1 LLINPNNSTA
11 VISTN
16 VDKNGNNDFEGKL
29 NCFIKITI
37 KKIYIK
43 KISLSGTSV
52 QPDTNKK
59 SLDIVFSFL
68 IDKCQDFPS
77 DPYLFKNITLSKALI
92 RALIEVGP
100 CQPGIEKNSN
110 FQKMK
115 KVTVLIQTGMI
126 LNQDPASISKEIG

>member
-1 LLINPNNSTA
+1 M
-11 VISTN
+11 
-16 VDKNGNNDFEGKL
+16 
-29 NCFIKITI
+29 
-37 KKIYIK
+37 
-43 KISLSGTSV
+43 
-52 QPDTNKK
+52 
-59 SLDIVFSFL
+59 VFSFL

-100 CQPGIEKNSN
+100 CQPGIEKK
-110 FQKMK
+110 FKFPK